1 MNKNYIQVLRTVL
14 SIAVVLA
21 SFTPSSIGLQ
31 HQVKQG
37 ETLTAIAQKYNVS
50 MKSITQ
56 ANKFKN
62 NDYDRLKIGQKL
74 TIPGVTKPLNAG
86 GSIEGTVYTVQQG
99 DSLYSIARRH
109 NVEDWRQL
117 QKTNAITNPKRLQPG
132 QQILI
137 PSEVTISFLKPLKVP
152 LVVTS
157 HYGYRHHPIT
167 RRYRLHEGIDF
178 RASNGTRVYASK
190 TGTVTYASK
199 KSGYGKIVIIQH
211 GDDYSTSYGHLSRIR
226 VSKGDIVR
234 QGQVIGLSG
243 NTGFSSGPH
252 LHFEVRYKGRSENPA
267 RHLNLQ

>member
-1 MNKNYIQVLRTVL
+1 MNKNYIQVILTVL
-14 SIAVVLA
+14 SITVVSA
-21 SFTPSSIGLQ
+21 SFTPSSFGLQ

-37 ETLTAIAQKYNVS
+37 ETLTGIAQKYNVS
-50 MKSITQ
+50 MKSIAQ
-56 ANKFKN
+56 ANKFRN
-62 NDYDRLKIGQKL
+62 NDYDHLRIGQKL
-74 TIPGVTKPLNAG
+74 TIPGVTNPPNAG
-86 GSIEGTVYTVQQG
+86 GSIEGTVYTIEQG
-99 DSLYSIARRH
+99 DSLYSIARKF
-109 NVEDWRQL
+109 NVEDWKQL
-117 QKTNAITNPKRLQPG
+117 QKANAITNPKHLQPG

-137 PSEVTISFLKPLKVP
+137 PNGVAIGFLEPLKVP

-157 HYGYRHHPIT
+157 QYGYRHHPIT

-190 TGTVTYASK
+190 TGVVTYAAR

-211 GDDYSTSYGHLSRIR
+211 DDDYTTSYGHLSRIR

-243 NTGFSSGPH
+243 NTGFSTGPH

>member
-1 MNKNYIQVLRTVL
+1 MNKNYIQIILTVL

-37 ETLTAIAQKYNVS
+37 ETLTGIAQKYNVS
-50 MKSITQ
+50 MKSIAQ

-62 NDYDRLKIGQKL
+62 NDYDSLQIGQKL
-74 TIPGVTKPLNAG
+74 TIPGVTKTANAG
-86 GSIEGTVYTVQQG
+86 GSIEGTVYTVEQG
-99 DSLYSIARRH
+99 DSLYSIAKRY

-117 QKTNAITNPKRLQPG
+117 QKTNAITNPKHLKPG

-137 PSEVTISFLKPLKVP
+137 PSEVTIGFLKPLKVP

-178 RASNGTRVYASK
+178 RASIGTRVYASK
-190 TGTVTYASK
+190 TGIVTYAAR

-211 GDDYSTSYGHLSRIR
+211 NDNYSTSYGHLSRIR
-226 VSKGDIVR
+226 VSKGDVVR

-243 NTGFSSGPH
+243 NTGFSTGPH

-267 RHLNLQ
+267 RHLKLQ